1 MVMSGAINFYIH
13 EIKFLRKH
21 EYGHWVWYLYA
32 QDCVTDA
39 KRVLGNYFRTRQS
52 HHITFQ
58 VLSLFPDQEIILIK
72 RISIICNCEAT
83 KVWTTKILLLK

>member
-39 KRVLGNYFRTRQS
+39 KRVLGNDFRTRQL

-58 VLSLFPDQEIILIK
+58 VLSLFPDQEIILIETDFYHLQLRSNQGLNNK
-72 RISIICNCEAT
+72 KSYF
-83 KVWTTKILLLK
+83 

>member
-58 VLSLFPDQEIILIK
+58 VLSLFPDQEIILIETDFYHLQLWSNK
-72 RISIICNCEAT
+72 GLNNKKSYF
-83 KVWTTKILLLK
+83 